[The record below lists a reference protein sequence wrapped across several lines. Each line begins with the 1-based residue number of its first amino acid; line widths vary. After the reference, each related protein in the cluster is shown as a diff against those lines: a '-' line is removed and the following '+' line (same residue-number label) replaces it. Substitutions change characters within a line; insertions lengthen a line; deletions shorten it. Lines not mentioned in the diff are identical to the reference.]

1 LKSVNRNTLFAIVLI
16 MATVAFFSG
25 STWNKFYYGKILH
38 EPLPATYVSKAQ
50 GSGNQVSPGAGV
62 PSLPQNVTLEEKP
75 ALPARAAVVA
85 PPAAKIDTIWVETD
99 KIIAGISELGA
110 RIVSLKMKEYNISHL
125 SRARDAEGYVD
136 LIEKNSQ
143 GGAGLTINNQCF
155 DNELF
160 APEAALPSNRM
171 TVEAGGRTDLTLIAH
186 DPVSGAE
193 VKKKFTFSAD
203 DYKIGFEVSGT
214 QINNSKVMVSWPS
227 GIAESELLSSGRS
240 SQTEERVAH
249 YFDGNE
255 VEHIKSAKAEKEDF
269 SGFFRW
275 VGVSSKYFFE
285 AIVADT
291 VRDADI
297 KIISMPDTTIALQN
311 GKKNNTKWTNYAFS
325 YQFTTQ
331 GNTASF
337 WFYTGPSRYTDLKK
351 YGLQFQK
358 IMFPVLGWTRWFFWA
373 DKWFPPIAEFIL
385 WVLLILFKVTKDYGV
400 SILLLTLLSRII
412 TYPLTQSSMK
422 SMNRMKDLQPKINAI
437 RAKYKSNP
445 QKMNEATMALYKAE
459 GVNPLNPG
467 CLPMFLQMPIF
478 IALFVVLRK
487 AIELRGAGTVLVPWV
502 HDLSQPESVFYLGNI
517 LPGGIPMYGSNV
529 AIIPIIMAILTY
541 FQNKMTI
548 KDPNQKMMI
557 YFMPI
562 FMLVLFNNFASG
574 LVLYWTLSSALGLL
588 QQYLMNKST
597 RAPAAVVVQGS
608 GATPP
613 RSERP
618 STRRK

>member
-1 LKSVNRNTLFAIVLI
+1 
-16 MATVAFFSG
+16 MATVAFFS
-25 STWNKFYYGKILH
+25 STTWQKFYYNKILN
-38 EPLPATYVSKAQ
+38 EPLPATYVSKAP
-50 GSGNQVSPGAGV
+50 SAAPGETPAENTA
-62 PSLPQNVTLEEKP
+62 SATQNAAVQEKP
-75 ALPARAAVVA
+75 SASSAATAPAVA
-85 PPAAKIDTIWVETD
+85 TVKCDTIWVETD
-99 KIIAGISELGA
+99 KIIVGISERGA
-110 RIVSLKMKEYNISHL
+110 RIISLQMKEYNSSHL
-125 SRARDAEGYVD
+125 SHAKCAGGYVD
-136 LIEKNSQ
+136 LIQKNSP
-143 GGAGLTINNQCF
+143 GGAGLTINNSCYDDAMFTPEVAIPGNKVTVTLKNQ
-155 DNELF
+155 F
-160 APEAALPSNRM
+160 ALSLM
-171 TVEAGGRTDLTLIAH
+171 AH
-186 DPVSGAE
+186 DPATGAEIKKQFLFSGDDYRIGFNVSG
-193 VKKKFTFSAD
+193 S
-203 DYKIGFEVSGT
+203 
-214 QINNSKVMVSWPS
+214 QLNNSKVTVSWPA
-227 GIAESELLSSGRS
+227 GIAESELLTPGRS

-249 YFDGNE
+249 YSDGAD
-255 VEHIKSAKAEKEDF
+255 VEHIRFNKADEKEDV
-269 SGFFRW
+269 SGFYRW
-275 VGVSSKYFFE
+275 VGVTSKYFFE

-291 VRDADI
+291 TRDADI
-297 KIISMPDTTIALQN
+297 KIISIEDTNHSAVN
-311 GKKNNTKWTNYAFS
+311 GKKGNIKLVNYSMS
-325 YQFTTQ
+325 YQFTVQ
-331 GNTASF
+331 GSTASF
-337 WFYTGPSRYTDLKK
+337 WFYAGPSRYLDLKK

-358 IMFPVLGWTRWFFWA
+358 IMFPVLGWTKMFFWA
-373 DKWFPPIAEFIL
+373 DKWFPPIAEFVL
-385 WVLLILFKVTKDYGV
+385 WVLLMLFKVTRDYGV
-400 SILLLTLLSRII
+400 SILLLTILSRIV

-487 AIELRGAGTVLVPWV
+487 AIELRGAGTILVPWV
-502 HDLSQPESVFYLGNI
+502 HDLSQPESVYNFGNI
-517 LPGGIPMYGSNV
+517 IPGGIPMYGSNF

-588 QQYLMNKST
+588 QQYLMNRSSPQ
-597 RAPAAVVVQGS
+597 RAVAVQGN

>member
-1 LKSVNRNTLFAIVLI
+1 
-16 MATVAFFSG
+16 
-25 STWNKFYYGKILH
+25 
-38 EPLPATYVSKAQ
+38 
-50 GSGNQVSPGAGV
+50 
-62 PSLPQNVTLEEKP
+62 
-75 ALPARAAVVA
+75 
-85 PPAAKIDTIWVETD
+85 
-99 KIIAGISELGA
+99 
-110 RIVSLKMKEYNISHL
+110 
-125 SRARDAEGYVD
+125 
-136 LIEKNSQ
+136 
-143 GGAGLTINNQCF
+143 
-155 DNELF
+155 
-160 APEAALPSNRM
+160 
-171 TVEAGGRTDLTLIAH
+171 
-186 DPVSGAE
+186 
-193 VKKKFTFSAD
+193 
-203 DYKIGFEVSGT
+203 
-214 QINNSKVMVSWPS
+214 
-227 GIAESELLSSGRS
+227 
-240 SQTEERVAH
+240 
-249 YFDGNE
+249 
-255 VEHIKSAKAEKEDF
+255 
-269 SGFFRW
+269 
-275 VGVSSKYFFE
+275 VSSKYFFE

-291 VRDADI
+291 TRDADI
-297 KIISMPDTTIALQN
+297 KIISIEDTNHSAVN
-311 GKKNNTKWTNYAFS
+311 GKRGNIKLVNYSMS
-325 YQFTTQ
+325 YQFTAQ
-331 GNTASF
+331 GSTASF
-337 WFYTGPSRYTDLKK
+337 WFYAGPSRYLDLKK

-358 IMFPVLGWTRWFFWA
+358 IMFPVLGWTKMFFWA
-373 DKWFPPIAEFIL
+373 DKWFPPIAEFVL
-385 WVLLILFKVTKDYGV
+385 WVLLMLFKVTRDYGV
-400 SILLLTLLSRII
+400 SILLLTILSRIV

-487 AIELRGAGTVLVPWV
+487 AIELRGAGTILVPWV
-502 HDLSQPESVFYLGNI
+502 HDLSQPESVYNFGNI
-517 LPGGIPMYGSNV
+517 IPGGIPMYGSNF

-588 QQYLMNKST
+588 QQYLMNRSSPQ
-597 RAPAAVVVQGS
+597 RAVAVQGN